1 MKKKILVLGAGL
13 VGKAIAIDLSKE
25 YDVTALD
32 INRQNLE
39 PLADGYAIKT
49 MMQDVADFAGL
60 KNIIQPFDL
69 VIGAVPGFLGFE
81 TLKAVIESGKNV
93 VDISFFARDAFELD
107 DLAKEANVTAIVD
120 CGVAPGM
127 SNVLLGYHNARM
139 HISSFTCYVGGL
151 PVARTWPYQYKAPFS
166 PIDVIEEYTRPARY
180 VENGHIVTKPAM
192 SDPELID
199 FQGIGTLE
207 AFNTDGLRSLL
218 KTIKIPNMKEKTLR
232 YPGHIEYMNVLKHAG
247 YLSSEPVEING
258 HAVRPIDV
266 TAKLLLPLW
275 RLEPNEE
282 EFTVMKIIIQGEE
295 NGSEKTLTYSLYD
308 KYDVQTH
315 TSSMAR
321 TTGYTC
327 TAAARIL
334 LDFGYDCKGIIPPEY
349 LGEDEAIFQKILH
362 FLGERNIFY
371 HLNYGE
377 E

>member
-39 PLADGYAIKT
+39 PLAHGHAIKSLS
-49 MMQDVADFAGL
+49 QDVADFASL

-69 VIGAVPGFLGFE
+69 AIGAVPGFLGFE

-107 DLAKEANVTAIVD
+107 ALAKKMKVTAVVD

-127 SNVLLGYHNARM
+127 SNVLLGYHHVRM
-139 HISSFTCYVGGL
+139 QVSSFICYVGGL
-151 PVARTWPYQYKAPFS
+151 PVARTWPFQYKAPFS

-180 VENGHIVTKPAM
+180 VENGNIITKPAL
-192 SDPELID
+192 SDPEYVD
-199 FQGIGTLE
+199 FPGIGTLE

-218 KTIKIPNMKEKTLR
+218 KTVKIPNMKEKTLR
-232 YPGHIEYMNVLKHAG
+232 YPGHIEYVNVLKHAG
-247 YLSSEPVEING
+247 YLNTEPVDING

-266 TAKLLLPLW
+266 TVKLLLPLW
-275 RLEPNEE
+275 RLQPNEE
-282 EFTVMKIIIQGEE
+282 EFTVMKIIIRGEE
-295 NGSEKTLTYSLYD
+295 NGGEKTFTYDLYD
-308 KYDVQTH
+308 KYDVQTQ

-334 LDFGYDCKGIIPPEY
+334 LDFGYNRKGIIPPEY
-349 LGEDEAIFQKILH
+349 LGEDEAVFQKILH
-362 FLGERNIFY
+362 FLGERNIY
-371 HLNYGE
+371 YRLNHGE

>member
-13 VGKAIAIDLSKE
+13 VGKAIAIDLNKE

-32 INRQNLE
+32 INPQNLK
-39 PLADGYAIKT
+39 PLADRYGIKT
-49 MMQDVADFAGL
+49 MAKDVADFAGL
-60 KNIIQPFDL
+60 KNIVQPFDL

-81 TLKAVIESGKNV
+81 TLKAVIEGGKNV

-107 DLAKEANVTAIVD
+107 ELARKENVTAIVD

-127 SNVLLGYHNARM
+127 SNVLLGYHHARM
-139 HISSFTCYVGGL
+139 HISSFTCFVGGL
-151 PVARTWPYQYKAPFS
+151 PVARAWPFQYKAPFS

-180 VENGHIVTKPAM
+180 VENGHIVTRPAL
-192 SDPELID
+192 SDPEFID
-199 FQGIGTLE
+199 FPGIGTLE

-247 YLSSEPVEING
+247 FLSSEPVEING
-258 HAVRPIDV
+258 HLVRPIDL
-266 TAKLLLPLW
+266 TAKLLLPHW
-275 RLEPNEE
+275 RPEPNEE
-282 EFTVMKIIIQGEE
+282 EFTVMKIVIQGEE
-295 NGSEKTLTYSLYD
+295 NGREKTLTYNLYD
-308 KYDVQTH
+308 KYDAQTQ

-334 LDFGYDCKGIIPPEY
+334 LDFGYHRKGIVPPEY
-349 LGEDEAIFQKILH
+349 LGEDETIFQKMLH

-371 HLNYGE
+371 RLDIK
-377 E
+377 